1 MKLKEELANTK
12 KSIESYLKALSNRNK
27 VLILILTVLIIIGGF
42 WYFIYQ
48 NNEAMIAQKTK
59 EIEEAKNRLDQLKR
73 AEKMSK
79 DLEKQ
84 LAEAESKLQELL
96 ALLPDIREIPSI
108 LENISGLGGRVG
120 LKQLILFEPKG
131 EELREFHAAIP
142 IHLTMLGE
150 YGKMGMFFDELAHGK
165 RVIKVREFTMK
176 RKGNSGEVDVDCMVE
191 TYRYVEKPPEQPK
204 DKKKK

>member
-12 KSIESYLKALSNRNK
+12 KSIESYVKTLSNRSK
-27 VLILILTVLIIIGGF
+27 ILILIGTVLIIVGGF

-96 ALLPDIREIPSI
+96 VLLPDIREIPSI

-150 YGKMGMFFDELAHGK
+150 YSKMGMFFDELAHGK

>member
-1 MKLKEELANTK
+1 MKLKEELANTR
-12 KSIESYLKALSNRNK
+12 KSIESYVKTLSNRSK
-27 VLILILTVLIIIGGF
+27 ILILIGTVLIIVGGF

-79 DLEKQ
+79 DFEKQ

-96 ALLPDIREIPSI
+96 VLLPDIREIPSI

-150 YGKMGMFFDELAHGK
+150 YSKMGMFFDELAHGK

>member
-1 MKLKEELANTK
+1 MKLKEELANTR
-12 KSIESYLKALSNRNK
+12 KSIESYVKTLSNRSK
-27 VLILILTVLIIIGGF
+27 ILILIGTVLIIVGGF

-96 ALLPDIREIPSI
+96 VLLPDIREIPSI

-150 YGKMGMFFDELAHGK
+150 YSKMGMFFDELAHGK

>member
-1 MKLKEELANTK
+1 MKFKNDLAQKKEV
-12 KSIESYLKALSNRNK
+12 IESYLKTLSNRK
-27 VLILILTVLIIIGGF
+27 KIAILIGTVLIISGSF

-48 NNEAMIAQKTK
+48 GNEKIIAQKTK
-59 EIEEAKNRLDQLKR
+59 EIEEARNRLDQLKR

-84 LAEAESKLQELL
+84 LTEAEAKLQELL
-96 ALLPDIREIPSI
+96 VFLPDIREIPSI

-131 EELREFHAAIP
+131 EELREYHAAIL
-142 IHLTMLGE
+142 IHLTMLGD
-150 YGKMGMFFDELAHGK
+150 YNKVGMFFDELAHTQ
-165 RVIKVREFTMK
+165 RVLKVRDFTMK
-176 RKGNSGEVDVDCMVE
+176 RKGNGEVDVDCMVE

-204 DKKKK
+204 GKKK

>member
-1 MKLKEELANTK
+1 
-12 KSIESYLKALSNRNK
+12 
-27 VLILILTVLIIIGGF
+27 
-42 WYFIYQ
+42 
-48 NNEAMIAQKTK
+48 MIAQKTK